1 MKVILLERVASL
13 GANGDV
19 VEVRNG
25 FARNFLIPQSKAL
38 LATERNMKRFETDRV
53 VIEERNA
60 KARED
65 AATLAATLEDA
76 VFVLIRQAGDSGQL
90 YGSVSARDIAD
101 AATAAGHSVTR
112 TMVQLQAPIKTLGLH
127 DLIIRLHPEVT
138 VKVTANVARSSDEA
152 ERQQRG
158 ENVVD
163 AAFAEQRAVA
173 EEQAAELAEAAAQ
186 MDYSSED

>member
-13 GANGDV
+13 GAIGDV